1 MRTIHWVSVAFL
13 CVGALALV
21 TQAAKQREP
30 GLYARFETTMGN
42 ITVRLFEAETPI
54 TVKNFVDL
62 AEGKKAWLDP
72 NTRQKVMR
80 PLYNG
85 VIFHRVIPGFMI
97 QGGDPGGTGAYSPGF
112 TIPDEIVSSLKFD
125 RPGRLAMANIGQKNT
140 GGCQFFITE
149 VPYPSLNNGYTI
161 FGQVVDGQDLVQ
173 KIANV
178 PRGANDKPRTPVMI
192 KQVVI
197 EREGPPAAP

>member
-1 MRTIHWVSVAFL
+1 MRINHLIT
-13 CVGALALV
+13 LALLCLIAV
-21 TQAAKQREP
+21 APVVQAAKKRDP
-30 GLYARFETTMGN
+30 GLYVRFETSMGN
-42 ITVRLFEAETPI
+42 ITVRLFEKEAPI

-62 AEGKKAWLDP
+62 AEGKKAWPDP
-72 NTRQKVMR
+72 KTGQKVTR

-85 VIFHRVIPGFMI
+85 VTFHRVIPGFMI
-97 QGGDPGGTGAYSPGF
+97 QGGDPRGTGSYSPGY

-125 RPGRLAMANIGQKNT
+125 RPGRLAMANIGQKNS

-173 KIANV
+173 RITSV
-178 PRGANDKPRTPVMI
+178 PRDANDKPRTPVVI

-197 EREGPPAAP
+197 EREEPAAAK

>member
-1 MRTIHWVSVAFL
+1 MEINRWFLLALL
-13 CVGALALV
+13 CVAALAS
-21 TQAAKQREP
+21 AAQREP
-30 GLYARFETTMGN
+30 GLYARFETSMGN
-42 ITVRLFEAETPI
+42 ITVKLYEAEAPI

-62 AEGKKAWLDP
+62 AEGRKAWVDP
-72 NTRQKVMR
+72 NTGQKVLR

-85 VIFHRVIPGFMI
+85 VIFHRVIPNFMI
-97 QGGDPGGTGAYSPGF
+97 QGGDPTGTGTYSPGF
-112 TIPDEIVSSLKFD
+112 TLPDEIVSSLKFD

-161 FGQVVDGQDLVQ
+161 FGQVVEGQGLVP

-178 PRGANDKPRTPVMI
+178 PRDASDKPRTPVTI
-192 KQVVI
+192 TRVVI
-197 EREGPPAAP
+197 EREGPPPAAKK